1 MSTSASPMRVPGRR
15 PVARSNQACPGCGY
29 EITAAV
35 SGRLMCPKCG
45 TDLEQ
50 APAPSFRDK
59 VRSSVPE
66 PSQRLMDEILDDDQ

>member
-1 MSTSASPMRVPGRR
+1 
-15 PVARSNQACPGCGY
+15 
-29 EITAAV
+29 
-35 SGRLMCPKCG
+35 MCPKCG